1 MATKEYK
8 DLTPKEKYDSAIK
21 ADKAPWD
28 PIQTAKD
35 LIKEKLGNKK
45 SAPASTKPAE
55 NKKSAVQEPDYE
67 GEMGYSPEEMAEV
80 EQARKRLAKQG
91 IYKNGGKT
99 KCMAKGGSASAR
111 ADGCA
116 IRGKTRA

>member
-1 MATKEYK
+1 MA
-8 DLTPKEKYDSAIK
+8 DPKKPVKVIK
-21 ADKAPWD
+21 AGDMSPETKALPNEVVK
-28 PIQTAKD
+28 PPKGIGSSEKD
-35 LIKEKLGNKK
+35 MSPLPKK
-45 SAPASTKPAE
+45 DTSASTK
-55 NKKSAVQEPDYE
+55 KSVPKPDYE